1 MGKLATQGDT
11 RLHLYMVKEKH
22 GNPSH
27 PRDPCPD
34 SSDVGPVAGLLPWD
48 LWCDTAD
55 RTCDVEKAEPEVWA
69 L

>member
-1 MGKLATQGDT
+1 
-11 RLHLYMVKEKH
+11 MVKEKH

-27 PRDPCPD
+27 PRDLCPD

-55 RTCDVEKAEPEVWA
+55 RACDVEKAEPEVWA